1 MSKTKAPPRK
11 ASRSGRRPTR
21 GRTSTPSTPFV
32 WLAGAVVAMIV
43 AVVVWLNRPGAS
55 ETTGGTA
62 PFTGGDLHSLIS
74 VPGDAGRLYVGGHQA
89 VATSSDGGAT
99 WAPVGSLE
107 DADAMG
113 WAFLDG
119 AIWMGGHPGL
129 EMSTDGG
136 STFEQR
142 NDGLPA
148 TDIHALGGM
157 GSTLYAASP
166 AAGFLASA
174 DGGSTWEIRNLSVGQ
189 SFMGA
194 MLVDPSNPDRIL
206 ASDLRA
212 GGVESTDGGRTWHAL
227 GGVGSAMWMSWDPTN
242 IDTIVVS
249 GNGTAAVSRDA
260 GASWQPLV
268 IPAGASIVQIDA
280 NDPST
285 WYAAT
290 WTEDGTV
297 DVSRSTDGGST
308 WIPL

>member
-1 MSKTKAPPRK
+1 MSKTKALPRK
-11 ASRSGRRPTR
+11 SSRSGRRPTR
-21 GRTSTPSTPFV
+21 GRTSTRSTPFV
-32 WLAGAVVAMIV
+32 WLIVAVVAVVV
-43 AVVVWLNRPGAS
+43 AVVVWMNGPGAS
-55 ETTGGTA
+55 ETAGGSV
-62 PFTGGDLHSLIS
+62 PFTGGDLHSLVS

-99 WAPVGSLE
+99 WAPVESLD

-129 EMSTDGG
+129 EVSTDGG
-136 STFEQR
+136 STFEQL

-166 AAGFLASA
+166 AAGFLAST
-174 DGGSTWEIRNLSVGQ
+174 DGGFTWEIRNPNVGQ

-194 MLVDPSNPDRIL
+194 MLVDPSNPDRIV
-206 ASDLRA
+206 APDMGA
-212 GGVESTDGGRTWHAL
+212 GAVESTDGGRTWSAL
-227 GGVGSAMWMSWDPTN
+227 GGVAGAMWVSWGPTDT
-242 IDTIVVS
+242 DTIVVS
-249 GNGTAAVSRDA
+249 GNGTAAKSRDA
-260 GASWQPLV
+260 GASWQPLS

-290 WTEDGTV
+290 LTEDGTV
-297 DVSRSTDGGST
+297 AVSQSTDGSST
-308 WIPL
+308 WTPL